1 MTFVGRCRIA
11 SRADKEHMCEAIAPV
26 PPSDQF
32 NWTSCG
38 AWQGVPT
45 SASFAEHSG
54 FKKPIVVR
62 NFF

>member
-1 MTFVGRCRIA
+1 VKQFSPG
-11 SRADKEHMCEAIAPV
+11 API
-26 PPSDQF
+26 DQF

-38 AWQGVPT
+38 TWQGVPT